1 MNTNLGKKKRLGPR
15 LVTLAIVLMAVG
27 FIFLI
32 QPFTMALYTVSFP
45 ILLAGVIL
53 INVASHL

>member
-1 MNTNLGKKKRLGPR
+1 MNTNLPKKKLGPR
-15 LVTLAIVLMAVG
+15 LVTLSIILMAVG

-32 QPFTMALYTVSFP
+32 QPFTMLLYSWSFP

-53 INVASHL
+53 INIASHM

>member
-1 MNTNLGKKKRLGPR
+1 MNKNASKKKLGPQ
-15 LVTLAIVLMAVG
+15 LVTLSIVLMAVG

-32 QPFTMALYTVSFP
+32 QPFAMALYSVSFP

-53 INVASHL
+53 INIASHL

>member
-1 MNTNLGKKKRLGPR
+1 MNANPGKRKIGPQ
-15 LVTLAIVLMAVG
+15 LVTLSIVLMAVG

-32 QPFTMALYTVSFP
+32 QPFAMALYTISFP

>member
-1 MNTNLGKKKRLGPR
+1 MNKNVSKKKLGPQ
-15 LVTLAIVLMAVG
+15 LVTLSIILMAVG

-32 QPFTMALYTVSFP
+32 QPFTMALYSVSFP

-53 INVASHL
+53 INIASHL